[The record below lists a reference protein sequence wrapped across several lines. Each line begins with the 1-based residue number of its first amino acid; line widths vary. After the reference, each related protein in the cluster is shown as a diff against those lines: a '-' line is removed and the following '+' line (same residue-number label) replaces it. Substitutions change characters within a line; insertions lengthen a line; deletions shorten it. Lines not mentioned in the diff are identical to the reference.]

1 MLLILVQD
9 VVHFLLLEYFSSCS
23 AYMVCMVD
31 SVDMKMLALVV
42 VLLAIAGC
50 VWWDN
55 NRTEVYHEIDSFLGI
70 PWLKIG
76 MTLLVL
82 AGIVFAAWFV
92 LKWRREV
99 REDEASAARLKAEKR
114 ERLSKILCI
123 DSDKLSSVG
132 ISKERERVKKELKEF
147 TSYYFIDDLMRQQ
160 IDSFLNQSA
169 EMLAEQKHEEEEI
182 ERQKLE
188 EKAKESRKEEQR
200 RLLFEKLV
208 EELLAFKRKS
218 GFKSTPLSKEHD
230 ECVVREAE
238 FRLRQELKEQ
248 QELREKREEA
258 IEYYKE
264 NSIDSEPFFE
274 DGEDAAVYAQVRED
288 LNSGKLNLQTKI
300 VLPFAGQT
308 FDKDFY
314 RARNLNY
321 DEKCLALSQGFRH
334 VRGLELNSHI
344 CGGGFYIRKANDRE
358 SDYHFYMKHLFA
370 ELHPNMQVEHQ
381 IGDMRVDVAL
391 FVEDYS
397 LGIEFETGVNSD
409 AQLAAKIPWL
419 KRNFSQWIFVCPKD
433 KQHKYINL
441 VDKKN
446 SFCLTPKKAKEFILE
461 LLALSMTYPA

>member
-1 MLLILVQD
+1 
-9 VVHFLLLEYFSSCS
+9 
-23 AYMVCMVD
+23 MVD
-31 SVDMKMLALVV
+31 ATDTKMLGLIFVI
-42 VLLAIAGC
+42 LSIAGC
-50 VWWDN
+50 VWWDD
-55 NRTEVYHEIDSFLGI
+55 NRAEIDRGIDSFLGI

-76 MTLLVL
+76 ITVLIL
-82 AGIVFAAWFV
+82 AGLVFVVWFV
-92 LKWRREV
+92 VKWRREI
-99 REDEASAARLKAEKR
+99 REDEADAARRKAEKKT
-114 ERLSKILCI
+114 ELSKILCI
-123 DSDKLSSVG
+123 DFDHLSSVG
-132 ISKERERVKKELKEF
+132 IAKERERIKNALREF
-147 TSYYFIDDLMRQQ
+147 TGFYGVDGDEQRQ
-160 IDSFLNQSA
+160 IDSFLQYSSQMVS
-169 EMLAEQKHEEEEI
+169 ERKSEEEEI

-188 EKAKESRKEEQR
+188 AEALERRKEEQR
-200 RLLFEKLV
+200 RLVFERLV
-208 EELLAFKRKS
+208 EELLAFKRKN
-218 GFKSTPLSKEHD
+218 GFKSTPLGNKYD
-230 ECVVREAE
+230 EAVVREAE
-238 FRLRQELKEQ
+238 FQFRQELKEQ

-264 NSIDSEPFFE
+264 NSLVSKPFFE
-274 DGEDAAVYAQVRED
+274 DPDDEVVYAQVRED
-288 LNSGKLNLQTKI
+288 LQSGKLNLQTKV

-314 RARNLNY
+314 RAKSLGE
-321 DEKCLALSQGFRH
+321 DEKRLALSQGFRH
-334 VRGLELNSHI
+334 VRGLELDGHI

-433 KQHKYINL
+433 KQHKYISL

-446 SFCLTPKKAKEFILE
+446 SLCLTPKKAKEFVLE
-461 LLALSMTYPA
+461 LLAPIDDLSSIGETG